1 MSFEFDMIW
10 SSAAILCVLTLIP
23 IVYLVISR
31 RNELSAGQAAR
42 YAQSS
47 KLPFGTDENYARVRD
62 RLGRR
67 GRASMWG
74 VLTALIVWS
83 PFVLWGASWGGSPLF
98 LWLITL
104 SIMIGVLTVSTV
116 IETVREQLRRP
127 RANIPRVAHSRQL
140 TTRDYLQP
148 WRRALAPVSLGAAA
162 TAVAAVLAWRIAAP
176 DRIASGTVLWCVG
189 FLVFAVTVFVVMR
202 VIEQIVLAKPQ
213 VASDDLQL
221 AWDDLFRADT
231 LWTLRSASTMAA
243 ALPLGMAAATLT
255 LTPIAVAPPELS
267 TLMSTWTPL
276 LICAAQVAYSFGL
289 GKMAASRY
297 PAAFRTQDQGSP
309 TPSVAVIQGD
319 GA

>member
-10 SSAAILCVLTLIP
+10 FSVAILCALALIP
-23 IVYLVISR
+23 IVYLIIGR
-31 RNELSAGQAAR
+31 RSDLSAQQAAR

-47 KLPFGTDENYARVRD
+47 KLPFGTDENYARVRE

-74 VLTALIVWS
+74 ILIALIVWS
-83 PFVLWGASWGGSPLF
+83 PFALWGASWGGSPLF

-104 SIMIGVLTVSTV
+104 SIMIGVLTVSSV
-116 IETVREQLRRP
+116 IETVREQLRQP
-127 RANIPRVAHSRQL
+127 RADIPRVAHSRQL

-148 WRRALAPVSLGAAA
+148 WRRALAPVTLGAAA
-162 TAVAAVLAWRIAAP
+162 TAVTAVLAWRIAAP
-176 DRIASGTVLWCVG
+176 DRIATDTVLWCVG
-189 FLVFAVTVFVVMR
+189 FLVFAVSVFVVMR
-202 VIEQIVLAKPQ
+202 VIERIVLAKPQ
-213 VASDDLQL
+213 LASDDLQL

-231 LWTLRSASTMAA
+231 LWTLRSAETMAA

-255 LTPIAVAPPELS
+255 LTPIAVTPPELS

-276 LICAAQVAYSFGL
+276 LICAAQVTYSFGL

-297 PAAFRTQDQGSP
+297 PATIRPPDQGTP
-309 TPSVAVIQGD
+309 APSVATPQGD